1 MCTSF
6 SIKSLNYKF
15 KLIKFYNI
23 IYIVNEIRL
32 DLKLKIFMLIILRQ
46 ISML

>member
-6 SIKSLNYKF
+6 SSESLNYKF

-23 IYIVNEIRL
+23 IYTVNEIRL
-32 DLKLKIFMLIILRQ
+32 DLKLKNIYVNNLKTN
-46 ISML
+46 